1 MPSPTEAT
9 QAREVVRMIED
20 FRSNQDRFFSKGYLN
35 SDGKRAVMRLLR
47 AGLQIAF
54 DLKGFALKKFKRG
67 SQEDIEAI
75 LREFENRLNTEKV
88 SFKYRSK
95 AKARTHE

>member
-1 MPSPTEAT
+1 
-9 QAREVVRMIED
+9 MIDD
-20 FRSNQDRFFSKGYLN
+20 FRLNRELFYSKGYLN
-35 SDGKRAVMRLLR
+35 SDGKKAMMRLLR

-54 DLKGFALKKFKRG
+54 DMKGFALKKFKRG
-67 SQEDIEAI
+67 SEEDIEAI
-75 LREFENRLNTEKV
+75 LMEFENRLNTEKV